1 MAARSESRFRT
12 LIWVVGFLCVVF
24 VGLQFV
30 RPELTNPPVTA
41 ELQAP
46 EEVKQI
52 LRNSC
57 YSCHSN
63 ETKLPWFDQVVPAY
77 WVVTSD
83 VKEARKHLNFSEI
96 GKLPAAQQKGFLFE
110 AVNFIQMGAMPLPA
124 YLKVHPDARVTP
136 EQLAV
141 LRNYL
146 TAAPAPDPD
155 AAAKAMAAASA
166 TDEEYDKWVQASQA
180 AIDVQPE
187 FNGVAFIP
195 DYKNWKA
202 ISSTDRFDNH
212 TMREILGNDVAIKAI
227 AENHINPW
235 PDGTV
240 FAKVAW
246 QQAQPDNQGVVK
258 TGKFIQVEL
267 MIKDSSK
274 YASSDGWG
282 WGRWRGTDLKPYGK
296 DAGFQNEC
304 MSCHEPVAKNDYVY
318 TMPLHGQAGG
328 GQ

>member
-1 MAARSESRFRT
+1 MGMASSPEPRFRA
-12 LIWVVGFLCVVF
+12 LLWIVVILGVVF

-83 VKEARKHLNFSEI
+83 VKEARKHLNLSEI

-124 YLKVHPDARVTP
+124 YLKVHPDARGTP

-141 LRNYL
+141 LRNFL

-180 AIDVQPE
+180 AIDV
-187 FNGVAFIP
+187 
-195 DYKNWKA
+195 
-202 ISSTDRFDNH
+202 
-212 TMREILGNDVAIKAI
+212 
-227 AENHINPW
+227 
-235 PDGTV
+235 
-240 FAKVAW
+240 
-246 QQAQPDNQGVVK
+246 
-258 TGKFIQVEL
+258 
-267 MIKDSSK
+267 
-274 YASSDGWG
+274 
-282 WGRWRGTDLKPYGK
+282 
-296 DAGFQNEC
+296 
-304 MSCHEPVAKNDYVY
+304 
-318 TMPLHGQAGG
+318 
-328 GQ
+328 

>member
-166 TDEEYDKWVQASQA
+166 TDEEYDKWVQASQT